1 MNGIIILLGE
11 SFRLGGQQNRN
22 RGTVE
27 SYHAQMQACKS
38 HIIFIERLIA
48 KYNMESVSVYIS
60 SYTTQFDND
69 LLSNYNK
76 YLIGNTLHSNVI
88 GLNSLFHDS
97 INKIKDI
104 DKYDFILYVRIDLF
118 LKEHFMETFNPTIN
132 MILFPTICWRALY
145 KCGSNPRINDTLL
158 FVPKKYYTYINKIVI
173 CHEAWHLLMNQTEL
187 TYNDLD
193 TMIHTYHDSDSFK
206 DYNPLYYI
214 VNRPE
219 TKVFHSEGH
228 VFDKHNFT

>member
-1 MNGIIILLGE
+1 MFKKDI
-11 SFRLGGQQNRN
+11 RN
-22 RGTVE
+22 T
-27 SYHAQMQACKS
+27 
-38 HIIFIERLIA
+38 
-48 KYNMESVSVYIS
+48 
-60 SYTTQFDND
+60 
-69 LLSNYNK
+69 
-76 YLIGNTLHSNVI
+76 
-88 GLNSLFHDS
+88 
-97 INKIKDI
+97 NKIKDI

-118 LKEHFMETFNPTIN
+118 LKEHFMETFNPSIN
-132 MILFPTICWRALY
+132 MILFPTICWRVLY
-145 KCGSNPRINDTLL
+145 KCESNPRINDTLL